1 MPCSI
6 YLLNEHYT
14 ELASKM
20 MIAIAITE
28 LIAAIGSMYIANMNR
43 NAFARNSHHDRVD
56 NEENNR
62 HVCIVQK
69 HVSVDQKYVCIDKKH
84 RSSDYPQEEI
94 ILSSPGLSQTKHDI
108 FDTYQHILTTKKS
121 YNEVRTKAD
130 DNDRLDFIE
139 IIKSLYETFNMVKYY
154 ISDNPENISLDNR
167 KLWPLRHWIY
177 SELKM

>member
-1 MPCSI
+1 MPSSI

-14 ELASKM
+14 ELASKS

-69 HVSVDQKYVCIDKKH
+69 HYLLIRDMYALTRNIDLVTIHKK
-84 RSSDYPQEEI
+84 
-94 ILSSPGLSQTKHDI
+94 K
-108 FDTYQHILTTKKS
+108 
-121 YNEVRTKAD
+121 
-130 DNDRLDFIE
+130 
-139 IIKSLYETFNMVKYY
+139 
-154 ISDNPENISLDNR
+154 
-167 KLWPLRHWIY
+167 
-177 SELKM
+177 